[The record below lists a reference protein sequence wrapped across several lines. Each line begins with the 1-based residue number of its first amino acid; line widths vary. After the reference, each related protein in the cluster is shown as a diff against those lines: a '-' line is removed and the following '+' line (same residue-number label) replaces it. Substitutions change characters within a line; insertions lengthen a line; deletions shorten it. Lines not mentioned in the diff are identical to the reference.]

1 MEWQQLEYFRVV
13 ARFGHVTRA
22 AQSLGISQPA
32 LSRAI
37 GRLERELG
45 VELFDRRGRAVQL
58 NRFGRSFAGR
68 VERALGEIDLG
79 RRELAELAGLEGGV
93 VSLGFL
99 HTLGIQVIP
108 ELLGAFRASF
118 PGVTFS
124 LMQNAS
130 DTIYRHLWDG
140 DVDLCFAPPP
150 MREEGIVWT
159 ELFREELFLNVP
171 ASHRLA
177 GRRTARLDEVAGD
190 PFISLRPTYSIRQ
203 LINDLC
209 RQAGFAPNIAFEGE
223 EVGTVRGLVAAGL
236 GVALLPAP
244 ARPAPADPP
253 QIEVSVPHCERRLGL
268 GWLRGRFYGAAARRF
283 RDFALARFE
292 AASAL
297 EAEAAAAGGS
307 GDASSA
313 G

>member
-1 MEWQQLEYFRVV
+1 MEWQQLEYFRAV
-13 ARFGHVTRA
+13 ARTGHVTRA
-22 AQSLGISQPA
+22 AHALGVTQPA

-45 VELFDRRGRAVQL
+45 VELFDRRGRSVGL
-58 NRFGRSFAGR
+58 NRFGRAFALR
-68 VERALGEIDLG
+68 VERALGELELG
-79 RRELAELAGLEGGV
+79 RRELADLAGLEGGV

-150 MREEGIVWT
+150 THDEGVVWT
-159 ELFREELFLNVP
+159 ELFREELFLAVP

-177 GRRTARLDEVAGD
+177 GRRSARLDEIAGD

-203 LINDLC
+203 LIDDLC
-209 RQAGFAPNIAFEGE
+209 RQAGFTPQIAFEGE

-244 ARPAPADPP
+244 ARPAPGDPP
-253 QIEVSVPHCERRLGL
+253 QLRVSVPHCERRLGL
-268 GWLRGRFYGAAARRF
+268 AWLRERYTSAAAHRF

-297 EAEAAAAGGS
+297 EAEAAGPAAG
-307 GDASSA
+307 
-313 G
+313 